1 MALGLPVEPSSCN
14 AFNLKIKNGRQMTAV
29 HFAHPLQASVIGL
42 LVEVAGTP
50 EVLAKIS
57 KPLGEAA
64 AQNLAKLIAD
74 DMRDSLKAS
83 HVSTVVAAGLI
94 DEAALDDEDLDI
106 IEALEHVSEQ
116 YVAAKPGVYSVALS
130 MTNNGLD
137 GICFPQLEA
146 TNDEK
151 VSSLC
156 YCVPISIVGSTGAL
170 DAFEE
175 AFYDEERTHLHFAD
189 TKIADALEQAFGLSA
204 GELKVV
210 GYEDLDY
217 ASEAL
222 GTYSINAKMGE
233 ISRVKENG
241 GQVFFNLKRV
251 PVFVA
256 QGKVHV
262 GFFTFDALARRAP
275 HILPGG
281 DLEDE
286 YMDFQMDFRYVLKTL
301 TDEGLAPVI
310 INYPTEGSTVRWED
324 VLKAPREGDILIE
337 RAHEGLDFTESGEA
351 DGFTLVCMSD
361 PESGALVGAIMSKHN
376 EEGHLMAQTNLYP
389 LTLDGMALVMEYGK
403 AIAQREGLA
412 LDIIEGQ
419 TLYIDDDLRV
429 LKAPAQ
435 CASTTA
441 VPLNRT
447 LH

>member
-1 MALGLPVEPSSCN
+1 
-14 AFNLKIKNGRQMTAV
+14 MTAV
-29 HFAHPLQASVIGL
+29 HFANPLQASVVGL

-50 EVLAKIS
+50 EVLQKIS
-57 KPLGEAA
+57 RPLDEAA

-74 DMRDSLKAS
+74 DMRESLKVG
-83 HVSTVVAAGLI
+83 HISTVVAAGLI

-116 YVAAKPGVYSVALS
+116 YVSAHPNVYSVALS

-156 YCVPISIVGSTGAL
+156 YCVPISIVGGTGAL

-175 AFYDEERTHLHFAD
+175 AFYDKERTHLHFAD
-189 TKIADALEQAFGLSA
+189 ENIAKALVQAFGLNA

-222 GTYSINAKMGE
+222 GTYSINAKMTE
-233 ISRVKENG
+233 IARVKENG

-251 PVFVA
+251 PVFVV
-256 QGKVHV
+256 QNKVFA
-262 GFFTFDALARRAP
+262 GFFTFDAYARRIP

-286 YMDFQMDFRYVLKTL
+286 YMDFQVDFRYVLNVL
-301 TDEGLAPVI
+301 TEEGLAPII
-310 INYPTEGSTVRWED
+310 INYPTDSNTVRWED
-324 VLKAPREGDILIE
+324 VLKAKREGHVLIE
-337 RAHEGLDFTESGEA
+337 AAHDGLEYSEAGEA

-389 LTLDGMALVMEYGK
+389 LTLDGMTQIMDYGK
-403 AIAQREGLA
+403 AIAQREGMS

-419 TLYIDDDLRV
+419 TLYIDEDLRV

-435 CASTTA
+435 CTSSSSI
-441 VPLNRT
+441 PLNRT

>member
-1 MALGLPVEPSSCN
+1 
-14 AFNLKIKNGRQMTAV
+14 MTAV
-29 HFAHPLQASVIGL
+29 HFANPLQASVIGL

-50 EVLAKIS
+50 EVLQKIS
-57 KPLGEAA
+57 RPLDEAA
-64 AQNLAKLIAD
+64 AQNLAKLIAN
-74 DMRDSLKAS
+74 DMRDSLKAE
-83 HVSTVVAAGLI
+83 HISTVVAAGLI

-106 IEALEHVSEQ
+106 IGALEHLSEQ

-156 YCVPISIVGSTGAL
+156 YCVPISIVGGTGAL

-175 AFYDEERTHLHFAD
+175 AFYDKERTHLHFAD
-189 TKIADALEQAFGLSA
+189 EKIAEALVKAYGLKA

-222 GTYSINAKMGE
+222 GTYSINAKMTE
-233 ISRVKENG
+233 IARVKENG

-251 PVFVA
+251 PVFVV
-256 QGKVHV
+256 QNKVFA
-262 GFFTFDALARRAP
+262 GFFTFDALARRVP

-286 YMDFQMDFRYVLKTL
+286 YMDFQVDFRYVLNAL
-301 TDEGLAPVI
+301 TSEGLAPII
-310 INYPTEGSTVRWED
+310 INYPTDSSTVRWED
-324 VLKAPREGDILIE
+324 VLKAKREGDVLIE
-337 RAHEGLDFTESGEA
+337 AAHDGLEYVEHGEA

-389 LTLDGMALVMEYGK
+389 LTLEGMTQIMDYGK
-403 AIAQREGLA
+403 AIAQREGMS

-419 TLYIDDDLRV
+419 SLYIDEDLRV

-435 CASTTA
+435 CTSSSA

>member
-1 MALGLPVEPSSCN
+1 M
-14 AFNLKIKNGRQMTAV
+14 KNGRQMTAV
-29 HFAHPLQASVIGL
+29 HFANPLQASVIGL

-50 EVLAKIS
+50 EVLQKIS
-57 KPLGEAA
+57 VPLEEAA
-64 AQNLAKLIAD
+64 AQHLAKLIAD
-74 DMRDSLKAS
+74 DMRDSLKAE

-94 DEAALDDEDLDI
+94 DEAALDDEELDI

-137 GICFPQLEA
+137 GICFPQLKA
-146 TNDEK
+146 TNDEG

-156 YCVPISIVGSTGAL
+156 FCVPVSIVGGVGAL

-175 AFYDEERTHLHFAD
+175 AFYDKERTHLHFAD
-189 TKIADALEQAFGLSA
+189 VKIAEALVKSFDLNA

-222 GTYSINAKMGE
+222 GTYSVNAKMTE
-233 ISRVKENG
+233 ISRVKETG
-241 GQVFFNLKRV
+241 GQVFFNLKRI
-251 PVFVA
+251 PVFVV

-262 GFFTFDALARRAP
+262 GFFTFDALARRVP

-286 YMDFQMDFRYVLKTL
+286 YMNFQMDFRYVLDAL

-310 INYPTEGSTVRWED
+310 INYPTDSTTVRWED
-324 VLKAPREGDILIE
+324 VLKAPKEGDILIE
-337 RAHEGLDFTESGEA
+337 AAHDGLNFVEEGEA
-351 DGFTLVCMSD
+351 DGFTLMCMSD
-361 PESGALVGAIMSKHN
+361 PESGALVAAIMSKHN

-389 LTLDGMALVMEYGK
+389 LTLDGMTLIMEYGK

-419 TLYIDDDLRV
+419 NLYIDDDLRV
-429 LKAPAQ
+429 LKAPEQ
-435 CASTTA
+435 CTNSAA